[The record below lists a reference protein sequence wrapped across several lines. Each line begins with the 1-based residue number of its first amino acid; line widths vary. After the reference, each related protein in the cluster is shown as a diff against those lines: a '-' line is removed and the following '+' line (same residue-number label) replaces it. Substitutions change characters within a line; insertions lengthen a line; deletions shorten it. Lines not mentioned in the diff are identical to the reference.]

1 MRAGVP
7 GLTVTTVGA
16 LQSAEGMPIVPEHMF
31 APVVEASL
39 ESLNGEQRR
48 AATHPAGPLL
58 ILAGAGTG
66 KTTTLCARVAWLV
79 EQDVAPERI
88 LLLTFTR
95 RAAREMLSR
104 ARALLGSSKA
114 TSRFVVGG
122 TFHSVA
128 YRTILREAPALGLA
142 GISLLDA
149 SDGADLLDLLREEL
163 GLASL
168 ERRFP
173 RKGTLL
179 DIYSRTVN
187 AQRELSEVLAETFPW
202 CVDSGEEIAGLFRAY
217 TARKREL
224 NALDL
229 DDLLLYW
236 HAAVHDDRLG
246 RRLAGE
252 YEHVLVDEYQ
262 DVNALQVE
270 IVRALCKEHVNVT
283 VVGDDMQSIYGF
295 RAADPAH
302 ILDFPSLYPDA
313 TVIKLERNYRSPQP
327 LLDAGNEVAADAER
341 SFDRRLTAEREG
353 NRRPELVFCHDEQ
366 RQAIEVCERVL
377 ARREQG
383 ALLRDQ
389 AVLMRAGHHSDL
401 LELELSRRKIPFVK
415 YGGIRYLEAAHVKD
429 FIALLRIAANPN
441 DQLSWFRL
449 LQLLDGVGPVIAKR
463 LVDGLRADQPPLS
476 DLPRRWADA
485 DLPAAAR
492 EPGRLLLDTLAA
504 SSADVVAVRVER
516 LKTALAPLLRSAY
529 ADAEARLV
537 DLEQLVGAAVAAPSL
552 ERFVAE
558 LVLDPPLSSS
568 DYAGPPG
575 LDEDYLILSTI
586 HSAKGLEWEHVH
598 VIHASDGNIPSD
610 MALSTKE
617 GLEEERRLF
626 YVALTRSRRS
636 LSVYVP
642 LRYYHRPRAR
652 DDAHGY
658 GKPSRFLT
666 ERVQAVYEIVRP
678 DESDSVVQGAAR
690 PRAPIEVRLDHL
702 FK

>member
-1 MRAGVP
+1 MFVTRA
-7 GLTVTTVGA
+7 
-16 LQSAEGMPIVPEHMF
+16 
-31 APVVEASL
+31 EASL
-39 ESLNGEQRR
+39 DSLNEDQLR
-48 AATHPAGPLL
+48 AATHAGGPLL

-66 KTTTLCARVAWLV
+66 KTTTLCARVGWLV
-79 EQDVAPERI
+79 EQGVAAERI

-95 RAAREMLSR
+95 RAAREMLAR
-104 ARALLGSSKA
+104 ARALVAADA

-128 YRTILREAPALGLA
+128 YRTILSEAPALGLS
-142 GISLLDA
+142 GVKLLDA

-163 GLASL
+163 GLASM

-187 AQRELSEVLAETFPW
+187 SQRPLREVLAEAFPW
-202 CVDSGEEIAGLFRAY
+202 CAEFNDEIAALLRAY

-236 HAAVHDDRLG
+236 HAAMTDDRLG
-246 RRLAGE
+246 RLLADRF
-252 YEHVLVDEYQ
+252 EHVLVDEFQ
-262 DVNALQVE
+262 DVNGLQVE
-270 IVRALCKEHVNVT
+270 IVRALGREHGNVT
-283 VVGDDMQSIYGF
+283 VVGDDMQAIYGF

-302 ILDFPSLYPDA
+302 ILDFPSLYPQA
-313 TVIKLERNYRSPQP
+313 TVVKLERNYRSPQP
-327 LLDAGNEVAADAER
+327 LLDAGNEVALHATR
-341 SFDRRLTAEREG
+341 SFARRLTAEREG
-353 NRRPELVFCHDEQ
+353 EARPELVFCTDEQ

-383 ALLRDQ
+383 VLLRDQ

-401 LELELSRRKIPFVK
+401 LELELGRRKIPFVK
-415 YGGIRYLEAAHVKD
+415 YGGMRYMEAAHVKD
-429 FIALLRIAANPN
+429 FLALLRVATNPD

-449 LQLLDGVGPVIAKR
+449 LQLLDGVGPVISRR
-463 LVDGLRADQPPLS
+463 LFDELLS
-476 DLPRRWADA
+476 EKPSLA
-485 DLPAAAR
+485 DLPER
-492 EPGRLLLDTLAA
+492 WRQ
-504 SSADVVAVRVER
+504 ADVPAPARQPGEAVLDALATPPGEPAAVQVER
-516 LKTALAPLLRSAY
+516 LKRALEPVIRGAY
-529 ADAEARLV
+529 PDGETRLV
-537 DLEQLVGAAVAAPSL
+537 DLEQLVGAATSAPTL

-558 LVLDPPLSSS
+558 LVLDPPLSSA
-568 DYAGPPG
+568 DYAGRPA
-575 LDEDYLILSTI
+575 LDEDYLVLSTI
-586 HSAKGLEWEHVH
+586 HSAKGLEWEDVH
-598 VIHASDGNIPSD
+598 VIHASDGNIPAD
-610 MALSTKE
+610 VALSTTD

-626 YVALTRSRRS
+626 YVALTRPRRS

-666 ERVQAVYEIVRP
+666 ERLQALCDIVHAG
-678 DESDSVVQGAAR
+678 ESDLGPAEVAGVGGR
-690 PRAPIEVRLDHL
+690 IEVSLDHL
-702 FK
+702 FG

>member
-1 MRAGVP
+1 MFVAGTDAP
-7 GLTVTTVGA
+7 LSGLNETQV
-16 LQSAEGMPIVPEHMF
+16 Q
-31 APVVEASL
+31 
-39 ESLNGEQRR
+39 
-48 AATHPAGPLL
+48 AATHPRGPLL

-66 KTTTLCARVAWLV
+66 KTTTLCARVGWLIEHGV
-79 EQDVAPERI
+79 PAERL

-104 ARALLGSSKA
+104 ARTLVAAKA
-114 TSRFVVGG
+114 NSRFVVGG

-128 YRTILREAPALGLA
+128 YRTILSEAPALGLS
-142 GISLLDA
+142 GINLLDA

-163 GLASL
+163 GLASM

-187 AQRELSEVLAETFPW
+187 AQRSLNVILAEAFPW
-202 CVDSGEEIAGLFRAY
+202 CSDFGEEIAGLFRAY
-217 TARKREL
+217 TERKRQL

-236 HAAVHDDRLG
+236 HAAVTDGGLG
-246 RRLAGE
+246 RRLAE
-252 YEHVLVDEYQ
+252 QYEHVLVDEYQ

-270 IVRALCKEHVNVT
+270 IVCGLCRQHENVT
-283 VVGDDMQSIYGF
+283 VVGDDLQAIYGF

-302 ILDFPSLYPDA
+302 ILDFPTLYPQA
-313 TVIKLERNYRSPQP
+313 TVIKLEQNYRSPQP
-327 LLDAGNEVAADAER
+327 LLDAGNEVAACATR
-341 SFDRRLTAEREG
+341 SFARRLIAARDGQER
-353 NRRPELVFCHDEQ
+353 PALVFCMDEQ

-383 ALLRDQ
+383 VLLRDQ

-401 LELELSRRKIPFVK
+401 LELELGRRKIPFVK

-429 FIALLRIAANPN
+429 FVALLRAAANPG

-449 LQLLDGVGPVIAKR
+449 LQLLDGVGPAGARR
-463 LVDGLRADQPPLS
+463 LFNDLLSDAPPLS
-476 DLPRRWADA
+476 KLPERW
-485 DLPAAAR
+485 R
-492 EPGRLLLDTLAA
+492 E
-504 SSADVVAVRVER
+504 ADVPASARGQGAALFEALEVNPGDAVAVQIER
-516 LKTALAPLLRSAY
+516 LKRALEPLIRAAY
-529 ADAEARLV
+529 PDGESRLV
-537 DLEQLVGAAVAAPSL
+537 DLEQLVGAAAGAPTL

-558 LVLDPPLSSS
+558 LVLDPPLSSA

-575 LDEDYLILSTI
+575 LDEDYLVLSTI
-586 HSAKGLEWEHVH
+586 HSAKGLEWDDVH
-598 VIHASDGNIPSD
+598 VIHASDGNIPAD
-610 MALSTKE
+610 MALTTKE

-626 YVALTRSRRS
+626 YVALTRPRRM
-636 LSVYVP
+636 LTIYVP
-642 LRYYHRPRAR
+642 QRYYHRPRAR

-666 ERVQAVYEIVRP
+666 ERLQALCDIVHADAP
-678 DESDSVVQGAAR
+678 DHGPVDGPSAGGVVALK
-690 PRAPIEVRLDHL
+690 LDHL
-702 FK
+702 FG

>member
-1 MRAGVP
+1 
-7 GLTVTTVGA
+7 
-16 LQSAEGMPIVPEHMF
+16 MF
-31 APVVEASL
+31 ATAVEASL
-39 ESLNGEQRR
+39 ASLNEEQRR
-48 AATHPAGPLL
+48 AVTHPAGPLL

-79 EQDVAPERI
+79 EQGVSPERI

-104 ARALLGSSKA
+104 TRALLGIKT

-128 YRTILREAPALGLA
+128 YRTILREAGALGLEDV
-142 GISLLDA
+142 SLFDA
-149 SDGADLLDLLREEL
+149 ADGADLLDLLREEL

-173 RKGTLL
+173 RKATLL

-187 AQRELSEVLAETFPW
+187 AQRELSEVLGESFPW
-202 CVDSGEEIAGLFRAY
+202 CADHGDEIADLFRAY
-217 TARKREL
+217 TVRKREL
-224 NALDL
+224 NVLDL

-236 HAAVHDDRLG
+236 RAAACDDLLG
-246 RRLAGE
+246 SRLAGQ

-262 DVNALQVE
+262 DVNPLQVE
-270 IVRALCKEHVNVT
+270 IVRALCREHENVT
-283 VVGDDMQSIYGF
+283 VVGDDMQAIYGF

-302 ILDFPSLYPDA
+302 ILDFPSLYPEA

-327 LLDAGNEVAADAER
+327 LLDAGNEVALRAAR
-341 SFDRRLTAEREG
+341 SYARRLTAERDG
-353 NRRPELVFCHDEQ
+353 GRRPELVFCLDEQ
-366 RQAIEVCERVL
+366 RQAVAVCERVL
-377 ARREQG
+377 ACREQG

-429 FIALLRIAANPN
+429 FVALLRVATNPN

-463 LVDGLRADQPPLS
+463 LIDELLADKPPLS
-476 DLPRRWADA
+476 DLPRRWANA
-485 DLPAAAR
+485 DMPTAALV
-492 EPGRLLLDTLAA
+492 PGQLLIETLAA

-516 LKTALAPLLRSAY
+516 LKKALAPLLRSAY
-529 ADAEARLV
+529 ADADTRLV
-537 DLEQLVGAAVAAPSL
+537 DLEQLVGAAAAAPSL

-558 LVLDPPLSSS
+558 LVLDPPLSSA
-568 DYAGPPG
+568 DYAGAPG

-598 VIHASDGNIPSD
+598 VIHASDGNIPAD
-610 MALSTKE
+610 MALSTKD

-626 YVALTRSRRS
+626 YVALTRPRRS

-642 LRYYHRPRAR
+642 LRYYHRPHAR

-658 GKPSRFLT
+658 GKPSRFLN
-666 ERVQAVYEIVRP
+666 ERFQALCEIVQAEEDADVLPSARV
-678 DESDSVVQGAAR
+678 AAGR
-690 PRAPIEVRLDHL
+690 VDVNLDHL
-702 FK
+702 FR

>member
-1 MRAGVP
+1 MRYP
-7 GLTVTTVGA
+7 G
-16 LQSAEGMPIVPEHMF
+16 
-31 APVVEASL
+31 
-39 ESLNGEQRR
+39 
-48 AATHPAGPLL
+48 GPLL

-79 EQDVAPERI
+79 DHGVPAERI

-95 RAAREMLSR
+95 RAAREMLTR
-104 ARALLGSSKA
+104 ARTLVAAKA

-128 YRTILREAPALGLA
+128 YRTILSEAPVLGL
-142 GISLLDA
+142 GGVNLLDA

-179 DIYSRTVN
+179 DLYSRTVN
-187 AQRELSEVLAETFPW
+187 AQRSLSEVLGESFPW
-202 CVDSGEEIAGLFRAY
+202 CADFSEEIGSLFRAY
-217 TARKREL
+217 TARKRHL

-236 HAAVHDDRLG
+236 HAAMTDESLG
-246 RRLAGE
+246 RRLAGR

-270 IVRALCKEHVNVT
+270 IVRGLCREHENVT
-283 VVGDDMQSIYGF
+283 VVGDDMQAIYGF

-302 ILDFPSLYPDA
+302 ILDFPTLYPRA

-327 LLDAGNEVAADAER
+327 LLDAGNEVAVHATR
-341 SFDRRLTAEREG
+341 SFARRLTAERDGQE
-353 NRRPELVFCHDEQ
+353 RPQLVFCTDEQ
-366 RQAIEVCERVL
+366 RQATEVCERVL

-383 ALLRDQ
+383 VLLRDQ

-415 YGGIRYLEAAHVKD
+415 YGGIRYMEAAHVKD
-429 FIALLRIAANPN
+429 FVALLRVATNPD

-463 LVDGLRADQPPLS
+463 LFDDLLSDKPALS
-476 DLPRRWADA
+476 DLPERWREADVPA
-485 DLPAAAR
+485 PARQPGQAVFDALAAPPGDAAAAR
-492 EPGRLLLDTLAA
+492 I
-504 SSADVVAVRVER
+504 ER
-516 LKTALAPLLRSAY
+516 LKRALERLIRAAY
-529 ADAEARLV
+529 PDGETRLV
-537 DLEQLVGAAVAAPSL
+537 DLEQLAGAAAAAPTL
-552 ERFVAE
+552 ERFVAA
-558 LVLDPPLSSS
+558 LVLDPPLSSA
-568 DYAGPPG
+568 DYAGPPS
-575 LDEDYLILSTI
+575 LDEDYLVLSTI
-586 HSAKGLEWEHVH
+586 HSAKGLEWEDVH

-626 YVALTRSRRS
+626 YVALTRPRRS
-636 LSVYVP
+636 LTVYVP
-642 LRYYHRPRAR
+642 QRYYHRPRAR

-658 GKPSRFLT
+658 CKPSRFLP
-666 ERVQAVYEIVRP
+666 ERLQALCDIVHAGENDISP
-678 DESDSVVQGAAR
+678 LAAASAGGR
-690 PRAPIEVRLDHL
+690 IEVSVDHL
-702 FK
+702 FG

>member
-1 MRAGVP
+1 
-7 GLTVTTVGA
+7 
-16 LQSAEGMPIVPEHMF
+16 MF
-31 APVVEASL
+31 APVVDGPL
-39 ESLNGEQRR
+39 ESLNEEQTL
-48 AATHPAGPLL
+48 AAMHPTGPLL

-79 EQDVAPERI
+79 DRGVPPERI

-104 ARALLGSSKA
+104 TRALVGGKA
-114 TSRFVVGG
+114 ASRFVVGG

-128 YRTILREAPALGLA
+128 YRTILHQARMLGLEGVSLFDA
-142 GISLLDA
+142 G
-149 SDGADLLDLLREEL
+149 DGADLLDLLREES
-163 GLASL
+163 GLASM

-187 AQRELSEVLAETFPW
+187 ARRELSQVLVESFPW
-202 CVDSGEEIAGLFRAY
+202 CADYGEEIAGLFRSY

-236 HAAVHDDRLG
+236 HAALGDDRLSG
-246 RRLAGE
+246 RLAGQ

-270 IVRALCKEHVNVT
+270 IVRALGHGHENVT
-283 VVGDDMQSIYGF
+283 VVGDDMQAIYGF

-302 ILDFPSLYPDA
+302 ILDFPSLYPKA
-313 TVIKLERNYRSPQP
+313 TVIKLERNYRAPQA
-327 LLDAGNEVAADAER
+327 LLDAGNEVAIHATR
-341 SFDRRLTAEREG
+341 SFARRLTADREG
-353 NRRPELVFCHDEQ
+353 DGRPELIFCLDEQ

-377 ARREQG
+377 ACREQG
-383 ALLRDQ
+383 APLREQ

-429 FIALLRIAANPN
+429 LVALLRVATNPS

-449 LQLLDGVGPVIAKR
+449 LQLLDGIGPVIAKR
-463 LVDGLRADQPPLS
+463 LCDDLHSNRPSLSELPHRWREADV
-476 DLPRRWADA
+476 
-485 DLPAAAR
+485 PAAAR
-492 EPGRLLLDTLAA
+492 ESGRHLLDTLAGSHRA
-504 SSADVVAVRVER
+504 GVAVQVEQLTR
-516 LKTALAPLLRSAY
+516 ALAPLIRNAY
-529 ADAEARLV
+529 PDGETRLV
-537 DLEQLVGAAVAAPSL
+537 DLAQLVGAAAAASSL

-558 LVLDPPLSSS
+558 LVLDPPLSSA

-575 LDEDYLILSTI
+575 LDEDYLVLSTI

-598 VIHASDGNIPSD
+598 VIHTSDGNIPAD
-610 MALSTKE
+610 MSLSTKE

-626 YVALTRSRRS
+626 YVALTRPRRS
-636 LSVYVP
+636 LSIYVP
-642 LRYYHRPRAR
+642 VRYYHRPRAR

-666 ERVQAVYEIVRP
+666 ERFQALCEVRRAGEEDAEP
-678 DESDSVVQGAAR
+678 LPPARVAGAR
-690 PRAPIEVRLDHL
+690 IEVSLDHL
-702 FK
+702 FR

>member
-1 MRAGVP
+1 
-7 GLTVTTVGA
+7 
-16 LQSAEGMPIVPEHMF
+16 MF
-31 APVVEASL
+31 APARECSL
-39 ESLNGEQRR
+39 KSLNEEQRH

-58 ILAGAGTG
+58 VLAGAGTG
-66 KTTTLCARVAWLV
+66 KTTTLCGRVAWLV
-79 EQDVAPERI
+79 EQGVPSERI

-104 ARALLGSSKA
+104 ARALVGGK
-114 TSRFVVGG
+114 TNSRFVVGG

-128 YRTILREAPALGLA
+128 YRTIQQEAPLVGLE
-142 GISLLDA
+142 GVSLFDA
-149 SDGADLLDLLREEL
+149 ADAADLLDLLREEH

-187 AQRELSEVLAETFPW
+187 AQRELSEVLVESFPW
-202 CVDSGEEIAGLFRAY
+202 CADYGQEIAGLFRAY
-217 TARKREL
+217 TRRKREL
-224 NALDL
+224 NTLDL

-236 HAAVHDDRLG
+236 HAALDNDRRG
-246 RRLAGE
+246 GRLAAR

-270 IVRALCKEHVNVT
+270 IVRALCREHQNVT
-283 VVGDDMQSIYGF
+283 VVGDDMQAIYGF

-302 ILDFPSLYPDA
+302 ILAFPSLYPNA

-327 LLDAGNEVAADAER
+327 LLDAGNEVAIHAAR
-341 SFDRRLTAEREG
+341 SFARRLTAERDG
-353 NRRPELVFCHDEQ
+353 DRRPDLIFCLDEQ
-366 RQAIEVCERVL
+366 HQATELCERVL
-377 ARREQG
+377 ACREQG

-429 FIALLRIAANPN
+429 FVALLRVATNPT

-449 LQLLDGVGPVIAKR
+449 LQLLDGIGPATAR
-463 LVDGLRADQPPLS
+463 TLCDELLS
-476 DLPRRWADA
+476 TMASSADLPRRWRDA
-485 DLPAAAR
+485 AVPAAAR
-492 EPGRLLLDTLAA
+492 EPGQLLLDTLAA
-504 SSADVVAVRVER
+504 SHDCTVAVQVEQ
-516 LKTALAPLLRSAY
+516 LKQALAPLIRAAY
-529 ADAEARLV
+529 PDAETRLV
-537 DLEQLVGAAVAAPSL
+537 DLEQLVGAAAAATSL

-558 LVLDPPLSSS
+558 LVLDPPLSSA

-575 LDEDYLILSTI
+575 LDEDYLVLSTI

-598 VIHASDGNIPSD
+598 VINTSDGNIPAD

-626 YVALTRSRRS
+626 YVALTRPRRS
-636 LSVYVP
+636 LSIYVP
-642 LRYYHRPRAR
+642 LRYYHRPRSR
-652 DDAHGY
+652 DDTHGY

-666 ERVQAVYEIVRP
+666 GRLQALCNVRRIGE
-678 DESDSVVQGAAR
+678 DDDQLRQAAR
-690 PRAPIEVRLDHL
+690 ANGSRIEVSLDHL
-702 FK
+702 FQ

>member
-1 MRAGVP
+1 
-7 GLTVTTVGA
+7 
-16 LQSAEGMPIVPEHMF
+16 MF
-31 APVVEASL
+31 VSTHGASL
-39 ESLNGEQRR
+39 ESLNEEQCR

-79 EQDVAPERI
+79 EQGMAPEHI

-104 ARALLGSSKA
+104 ARALLGTRM

-128 YRTILREAPALGLA
+128 YRTILRESPALGL
-142 GISLLDA
+142 GGLSLLDA
-149 SDGADLLDLLREEL
+149 ADAADLLDLLREEL
-163 GLASL
+163 QLAST

-187 AQRELSEVLAETFPW
+187 AQQPLTEVLAESFPW
-202 CVDSGEEIAGLFRAY
+202 CADYDEDIAGLFRAY
-217 TARKREL
+217 TSRKRAL

-236 HAAVHDDRLG
+236 HAALADDHVG
-246 RRLAGE
+246 SRLADQ

-270 IVRALCKEHVNVT
+270 IVRALCREHSDVT
-283 VVGDDMQSIYGF
+283 VVGDDMQAIYGF

-302 ILDFPSLYPDA
+302 ILDFPSLYTEA
-313 TVIKLERNYRSPQP
+313 TVITLERNYRAPQP
-327 LLDAGNEVAADAER
+327 LLDAGNEVAVRATR
-341 SFDRRLTAEREG
+341 SFARRLTAEREG
-353 NRRPELVFCHDEQ
+353 DARPELVFCPDEL

-377 ARREQG
+377 ACREEG

-389 AVLMRAGHHSDL
+389 AVLMRAGHHSDV

-415 YGGIRYLEAAHVKD
+415 YGGIRYLDAAHVKD
-429 FIALLRIAANPN
+429 FVALLRVATNAH
-441 DQLSWFRL
+441 DRLSWFRL
-449 LQLLDGVGPVIAKR
+449 LQLLDGVGPVIAR
-463 LVDGLRADQPPLS
+463 MLCDELLRDRPAL
-476 DLPRRWADA
+476 A
-485 DLPAAAR
+485 DLPGRWSAADVPVTAR
-492 EPGRLLLDTLAA
+492 EPGQRLVDTLAA
-504 SSADVVAVRVER
+504 STADAVTVRAER
-516 LKTALAPLLRSAY
+516 LRGSLAPVIRTAY
-529 ADAEARLV
+529 ADGEARLV
-537 DLEQLVGAAVAAPSL
+537 DLEQLVGAAAHAPSL

-558 LVLDPPLSSS
+558 LVLDPPLSSA
-568 DYAGPPG
+568 DFAGPPG
-575 LDEDYLILSTI
+575 LDEDYLVLSTI
-586 HSAKGLEWEHVH
+586 HSAKGLEWDHVH
-598 VIHASDGNIPSD
+598 VIHASDGNIPAD

-617 GLEEERRLF
+617 GLEEERRLL
-626 YVALTRSRRS
+626 YVALTRPRRS

-642 LRYYHRPRAR
+642 ARYYHRPQAR

-666 ERVQAVYEIVRP
+666 ERLQALFDIVRVGEADAEP
-678 DESDSVVQGAAR
+678 LSPAR
-690 PRAPIEVRLDHL
+690 VGGSGIQISLDHL
-702 FK
+702 FG